1 MTTKR
6 HTFSTSAVE
15 RKIVSLHRSHEICV
29 PSVSRI
35 LDARR
40 FRSVAMDAFR
50 LAFASLFA
58 PTACLSLSNQPF
70 SRLRPHNR
78 ELRPAPMPP
87 IPRETMRRLHK
98 TTQAGTIVLGD
109 GGRAY
114 LHLSVESLQKPS
126 VQGDD

>member
-1 MTTKR
+1 
-6 HTFSTSAVE
+6 
-15 RKIVSLHRSHEICV
+15 
-29 PSVSRI
+29 
-35 LDARR
+35 
-40 FRSVAMDAFR
+40 MDAFR

-58 PTACLSLSNQPF
+58 PTACLSLSKQPF

-114 LHLSVESLQKPS
+114 LDLSVESLQKPS
-126 VQGDD
+126 VPQFADAAAASLRREAALVALPSYLTARQVDFSFKWDIRS